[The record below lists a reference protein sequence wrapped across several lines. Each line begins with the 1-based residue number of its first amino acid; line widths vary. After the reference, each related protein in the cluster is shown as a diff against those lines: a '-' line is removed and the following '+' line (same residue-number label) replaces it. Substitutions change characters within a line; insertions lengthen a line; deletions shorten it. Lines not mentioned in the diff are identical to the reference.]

1 MNIKLETLYAIH
13 RSLSDIRDKYE
24 IASIKNDSSYDLD
37 WLCKKFK
44 ELEDSINQEGKVFAY
59 VFRAYF
65 ISINDDNEYINFRE
79 NLDNKSVSELVDCL
93 RENGIEYFTF
103 SSGWSSAL
111 DSIWNFT
118 QNGCT
123 IVETTEVVH
132 LGDKEKALLFKVEK
146 ASQQTDELR
155 QRIMKFTEEY
165 DQWDYDAAEYEKETI
180 EEMVYG
186 LRAIKDEMD
195 KNPAIE
201 MDDDLKAELE
211 ELIRLTADV
220 DVKGD

>member
-37 WLCKKFK
+37 WLCKKFE

-65 ISINDDNEYINFRE
+65 ISMNDDNEYINFRE
-79 NLDNKSVSELVDCL
+79 NLDSKLVPELVDCL
-93 RENGIEYFTF
+93 RENGVEYFTF

-111 DSIWNFT
+111 DTAWNFT

-123 IVETTEVVH
+123 ILGTTEVVH

-146 ASQQTDELR
+146 ASQQTIRQAEREMLAGCMDEMIALGWTLETFDEDFDGCESDSWTENDKETCR
-155 QRIMKFTEEY
+155 QIFTEL
-165 DQWDYDAAEYEKETI
+165 WNNRKE
-180 EEMVYG
+180 
-186 LRAIKDEMD
+186 A
-195 KNPAIE
+195 
-201 MDDDLKAELE
+201 
-211 ELIRLTADV
+211 
-220 DVKGD
+220 